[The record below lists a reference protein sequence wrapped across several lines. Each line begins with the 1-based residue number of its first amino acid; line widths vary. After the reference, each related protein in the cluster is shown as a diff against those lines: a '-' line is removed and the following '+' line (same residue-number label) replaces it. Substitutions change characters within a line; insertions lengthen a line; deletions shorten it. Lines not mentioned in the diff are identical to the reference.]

1 MAFSY
6 SKPEP
11 LNSDF
16 ESFMDEIFESMDDK
30 TEKKSTGKQ
39 QTEQK
44 ENEVS
49 SDNIT
54 EENSYLKDNKAK
66 QRQYWSFMDDA
77 PILENN
83 TGKTEVVEPPVNEE
97 NTNVLSDF
105 GKSFSPSILDRFKKD
120 IQREPI
126 NEPKNE
132 DFKDNVEKQT
142 NSENLINQNIK
153 KKDKKE
159 KKAKKTKSEKR
170 AMKQAEKEESLFE
183 NLQQII
189 KDDVNETKKPKNRSF
204 GEAFRVA
211 VIIISTI
218 GLLASLGFIGFK
230 GYQSWHNKRANASIA
245 ASVDNKAQ
253 WAKIKAKYPDINFP
267 PEMNVKYAELYAQN
281 QDFVGFVS
289 IKGIDINLP
298 VVHGKDDEYY
308 LHYNFK
314 KEKSVF
320 GTAFLSSHNSFP
332 KKGTK
337 TELAGFDYDFN
348 NVIYAHSSR
357 RGTQMFTNLNAYK
370 DIARFS
376 EIPIINFETLYG
388 LHQYKVFAVFITN
401 GGGNGD
407 LNGYI
412 FNYFF
417 PNLATPEKKVEYL
430 NELKQRRL
438 YDTGVDVNENDK
450 LITLSTCTYEFNDAR
465 LVVVGRELRPGEKT
479 DIDTSK
485 IKLNNNPRMPQ
496 GWYSRKGTSN
506 PFAGSPQWK
515 PIS

>member
-1 MAFSY
+1 MYVAFSY

-16 ESFMDEIFESMDDK
+16 SSFMDDIFESMGDK
-30 TEKKSTGKQ
+30 TENKSTEKQ
-39 QTEQK
+39 QVEQK

-49 SDNIT
+49 SEKNT
-54 EENSYLKDNKAK
+54 EENSYLKDNKAS

-77 PILENN
+77 PILDEN
-83 TGKTEVVEPPVNEE
+83 TGKTEPVESDVKEE
-97 NTNVLSDF
+97 NTKVLSDF
-105 GKSFSPSILDRFKKD
+105 GKSFSPSILDRFKRGVPK
-120 IQREPI
+120 ETI
-126 NEPKNE
+126 NETKNE
-132 DFKDNVEKQT
+132 DLKTDVEKDTNVEDVI
-142 NSENLINQNIK
+142 EK
-153 KKDKKE
+153 KSKKKE
-159 KKAKKTKSEKR
+159 KKPKKTKAEKK
-170 AMKQAEKEESLFE
+170 AMKQAEKEKALSDSLKQA
-183 NLQQII
+183 L
-189 KDDVNETKKPKNRSF
+189 KDEEYKTPKKRSF
-204 GEAFRVA
+204 GEAFRIA

-218 GLLASLGFIGFK
+218 GLLVSLGFIGFK
-230 GYQSWHNKRANASIA
+230 VYQSWQNKRSNASIT
-245 ASVDNKAQ
+245 ASVNNNAQ
-253 WAKIKAKYPDINFP
+253 WAKIKAKYPNINFP

-298 VVHGKDDEYY
+298 VVHGKDDEFY
-308 LHYNFK
+308 LHHDFK
-314 KEKSVF
+314 KVKNPY
-320 GTAFLSSHNSFP
+320 GNAFLSSHNSFP

-337 TELAGFDYDFN
+337 TEIAGFNYDFN
-348 NVIYAHSSR
+348 NVIYAHGQR
-357 RGTQMFTNLNAYK
+357 TGTQMFTNLKAYK
-370 DIARFS
+370 DVERFS
-376 EIPIINFETLYG
+376 EIPIINFDTIYG

-401 GGGNGD
+401 GGRNGD

-417 PNLATPEKKVEYL
+417 PNLATPEKKAEYL

-465 LVVVGRELRPGEKT
+465 LVVVGRELRPGEKI

-485 IKLNNNPRMPQ
+485 IKVNNNPRMPQ
-496 GWYSRKGTSN
+496 AWYSKKGTSN
-506 PFAGSPQWK
+506 PFVSSKQWN

>member
-16 ESFMDEIFESMDDK
+16 ESFMDDIFESMDDK
-30 TEKKSTGKQ
+30 TEKKSTEKQ
-39 QTEQK
+39 QIEQK
-44 ENEVS
+44 ENEAS
-49 SDNIT
+49 SDNNT
-54 EENSYLKDNKAK
+54 EEKSYYKDNKAS
-66 QRQYWSFMDDA
+66 QRQYWSFMDEA
-77 PILENN
+77 PILEDK
-83 TGKTEVVEPPVNEE
+83 TGNTEVVESAVKEE
-97 NTNVLSDF
+97 NTKMLSDF
-105 GKSFSPSILDRFKKD
+105 GKSFTPSLLDKFKRDVSK
-120 IQREPI
+120 ETV
-126 NEPKNE
+126 NEPKIE
-132 DFKDNVEKQT
+132 EQKIYVEKPAKVDNVVEKK
-142 NSENLINQNIK
+142 SK
-153 KKDKKE
+153 KKE
-159 KKAKKTKSEKR
+159 KKVKKTKAEKK
-170 AMKQAEKEESLFE
+170 AIKQAEKEESLTE

-189 KDDVNETKKPKNRSF
+189 KDDAYKTKTPKNRSF
-204 GEAFRVA
+204 GEAFRIA
-211 VIIISTI
+211 VIIISSI
-218 GLLASLGFIGFK
+218 GLIASIGFIGFK
-230 GYQSWHNKRANASIA
+230 VYQSWYNKRANASIIA
-245 ASVDNKAQ
+245 AVDNKAE
-253 WAKIKAKYPDINFP
+253 WAKIKAKYPNINFP

-314 KEKSVF
+314 KQKSVF

-337 TELAGFDYDFN
+337 TELAGFNYDFN

-376 EIPIINFETLYG
+376 EIPIINFDTIYG

-401 GGGNGD
+401 GGGAGD
-407 LNGYI
+407 LNKYI

-417 PNLATPEKKVEYL
+417 PNLATPEKKAEYL

-496 GWYSRKGTSN
+496 AWYSRKGTSN
-506 PFAGSPQWK
+506 PFAGSPQWN